1 MSNPSIERTRPGR
14 LLMSNLERQPP
25 FAATAVPDRI
35 PLPHAALRNH
45 PILTP

>member
-14 LLMSNLERQPP
+14 PLMSTLERQPP
-25 FAATAVPDRI
+25 FSATAGPNQI
-35 PLPHAALRNH
+35 LPLYSTLRNH